1 MELVFL
7 VALILLMVFALMSGF
22 PVGFALPG
30 SAILS
35 IGAAALCGWLFAGD
49 ASAYFAFGGPIE
61 WLSAG
66 VSNFR
71 SLYWVVERDTL
82 IAVPL
87 FVFMGIMLQRSRIA
101 EDLLVAMAR
110 LFGSIPGGLGIS
122 VVFVGALLAATTGI
136 VGATVIA
143 MGLISLPAMLR
154 NNYSRPLAAG
164 TICAS
169 GTLGQIIPPSVVLI
183 ILADQ
188 LAGAADIAS
197 TARKAEYKAATG
209 EITMPS
215 EFDVVSASAGDMFMG
230 AFIPGIILVAIY
242 MAYILVHALLN
253 PKSAPPVPYEGR
265 MDLQFFLGVLL
276 ALVPP
281 LTLILAVLG
290 SILTGIAT
298 VNQAGAIGAMGA
310 AIMGGYRLTAGRR
323 GAFLPAIIATV
334 SIVEILVVLAAYD
347 IRIKS
352 IGSAED
358 VRGIALALLGTAG
371 LLVAVVWSLWRTHV
385 IEDTLKGVML
395 ETAKTTSMVFIILLG
410 AAMLTSAF
418 RAFGGEELVREYLNS
433 LPGGFWSQFI
443 VVMVVIFLL
452 GFFLDFIEIAVVVV
466 PIVAPILLADPGAN
480 ITAVW
485 FGVMVGLNIQTSFLT
500 PPFGFALFYLRGV
513 APAIVKT
520 LEIYRGAAVFILL
533 QLVGLAIAGM
543 FPSLVNYLP
552 NRVYLTSDTSPPPM
566 NPKLQYCLEGYVF
579 ARYEESGDELRA
591 HIDRAAAMD
600 AGFLPDDIRKKYL
613 KSFELARAGIGHA
626 QAVRDADAATQAYL
640 PEYEPL
646 HVEVRRK
653 QSQLRK
659 LEKRLERL
667 ERDRSRL
674 SRDETA
680 TDAQRVEV
688 DDEFAEVE
696 AELDAIEAS
705 IPAAWEDARS
715 RYVELSDVQKKARR
729 VYRRSVD
736 EGYQT
741 IADLRALIADADA
754 LRRFEPTLASL
765 EGVVANDPPEQAM
778 ETIKAARRELGK
790 VAGSS
795 RITGRLSKARRA
807 LRGNSPDPEKA
818 AKFLAEARERYA
830 EDVAWRTRA
839 AQELLPGLVA
849 YDEAIRHTIG
859 LRVQDRLTQD
869 QARLV
874 AECQSVHRDVSLH
887 F

>member
-7 VALILLMVFALMSGF
+7 VVLILLMVFALMSGF

-30 SAILS
+30 AAILS

-49 ASAYFAFGGPIE
+49 ASAYFAFGGPLE

-209 EITMPS
+209 ETTMPS
-215 EFDVVSASAGDMFMG
+215 EFDVASASAGDMFMG

-242 MAYILVHALLN
+242 MGYILIHALLN

-265 MDLQFFLGVLL
+265 MDRRFFLGVAL

-290 SILTGIAT
+290 SILAGIAT
-298 VNQAGAIGAMGA
+298 VNQAGAIGAIGA

-323 GAFLPAIIATV
+323 GAFLPAIIAVV

-347 IRIKS
+347 VRIKS

-358 VRGIALALLGTAG
+358 VTGIVLALLGTAG

-385 IEDTLKGVML
+385 VEDTLKGVMI

-418 RAFGGEELVREYLNS
+418 RAFGGEELVREYLTS

-500 PPFGFALFYLRGV
+500 PPFGFSLFYLRGV

-520 LEIYRGAAVFILL
+520 LEIYRGAAVFIVL
-533 QLVGLAIAGM
+533 QLFGLAIAGA
-543 FPSLVNYLP
+543 FPPLVNYLP
-552 NRVYLTSDTSPPPM
+552 NRVYLTSDTAPPPM
-566 NPKLQYCLEGYVF
+566 NPKLQLCMEDYVF
-579 ARYEESGDELRA
+579 AQYEANGDELLA
-591 HIDRAAAMD
+591 HVDRAAAMD
-600 AGFLPDDIRKKYL
+600 AGFLPDALHKKYER
-613 KSFELARAGIGHA
+613 SFELARAGIDGA
-626 QAVRDADAATQAYL
+626 QAVREADAATQAYL
-640 PEYEPL
+640 PEYQPM
-646 HVEVRRK
+646 HVEVRRS
-653 QSQLRK
+653 QSEIRRLA
-659 LEKRLERL
+659 KRLERL
-667 ERDRSRL
+667 ERERSRL
-674 SRDETA
+674 ARDETA
-680 TDAQRVEV
+680 TGAARVEV
-688 DDEFAEVE
+688 DMDVAEVQ
-696 AELDAIEAS
+696 AEIAAIEMS
-705 IPAAWEDARS
+705 IPAAWEDARA
-715 RYVELSDVQKKARR
+715 RYVELLNTQKKARLE
-729 VYRRSVD
+729 YRRSVD
-736 EGYQT
+736 EAYQT
-741 IADLRALIADADA
+741 IADLRAVVADAGA
-754 LRRFEPTLASL
+754 LRAFEPTLASL
-765 EGVVANDPPEQAM
+765 DAVVAGDPPEQAM
-778 ETIKAARRELGK
+778 EIIKAAEREIGK

-795 RITGRLSKARRA
+795 GIRGRLSKARRA
-807 LRGNSPDPEKA
+807 LRGNSPDPDKA
-818 AKFLAEARERYA
+818 AGFLAEARALYA
-830 EDVAWRTRA
+830 EEVAWRTRA
-839 AQELLPGLVA
+839 ADELLPGLTA
-849 YDEAIRHTIG
+849 YADAIKHNIG
-859 LRVQDRLTQD
+859 LRVQDRLTKD
-869 QARLV
+869 QAHLI
-874 AECQSVHRDVSLH
+874 AECKSVHRDVSLY

>member
-7 VALILLMVFALMSGF
+7 VVLILLMVFALMSGF

-35 IGAAALCGWLFAGD
+35 IGAAALFGWLFEGD
-49 ASAYFAFGGPIE
+49 VSAYFAHGGPIE

-66 VSNFR
+66 VTNFR

-87 FVFMGIMLQRSRIA
+87 FVFMGIMLQKSRIA

-110 LFGSIPGGLGIS
+110 MFGSIPGGLGIS

-188 LAGAADIAS
+188 LASSADIAS
-197 TARKAEYKAATG
+197 TTRKAEYKAATG
-209 EITMPS
+209 EIIMPS

-230 AFIPGIILVAIY
+230 AFVPGIILVAIY

-265 MDLQFFLGVLL
+265 MDLRFYLGVLL

-290 SILTGIAT
+290 SILAGIAT
-298 VNQAGAIGAMGA
+298 VNQAGAIGAIGA

-323 GAFLPAIIATV
+323 TAFLPAVIAIV
-334 SIVEILVVLAAYD
+334 SIVELLVVLSVYD
-347 IRIKS
+347 INVKNITS
-352 IGSAED
+352 EED
-358 VRGIALALLGTAG
+358 VRGITLALMGTVG
-371 LLVAVVWSLWRTHV
+371 LLVAIVWSLWRAHA
-385 IEDTLKGVML
+385 IEDTLKGVMV
-395 ETAKTTSMVFIILLG
+395 ETAKTTSMVFIILIG

-418 RAFGGEELVREYLNS
+418 RAFGGEDLVRDYLNS
-433 LPGGFWSQFI
+433 LPGGFWTQFI
-443 VVMVVIFLL
+443 VVMAVIFLL
-452 GFFLDFIEIAVVVV
+452 GFFLDFIEIAVVVI
-466 PIVAPILLADPGAN
+466 PIVAPILLADPSAN

-513 APAIVKT
+513 APAVVET
-520 LEIYRGAAVFILL
+520 LEIYRGAAVFIVL
-533 QLVGLAIAGM
+533 QLFGLAIAGT

-552 NRVYLTSDTSPPPM
+552 NRVYLSSETAPPPM
-566 NPKLQYCLEGYVF
+566 NPKLQHCLEEYVF
-579 ARYEESGDELRA
+579 ARYDENGDALRA
-591 HIDRAAAMD
+591 HIERAEAMD
-600 AGFLPDDIRKKYL
+600 AGFLPDAIRKKYEG
-613 KSFELARAGIGHA
+613 SFELARASIDRA
-626 QAVRDADAATQAYL
+626 QAVRDADAVTEAYL
-640 PEYEPL
+640 PEYQPL

-653 QSQLRK
+653 QANLRK
-659 LEKRLERL
+659 LRKRLERL
-667 ERDRSRL
+667 ERERSRL
-674 SRDETA
+674 TRDETA
-680 TDAQRVEV
+680 TDAQRSEV
-688 DDEFAEVE
+688 NQAITGVE
-696 AELDAIEAS
+696 AEMAAIEAS
-705 IPAAWEDARS
+705 IPATWDEARP
-715 RYVELSDVQKKARR
+715 RYVELLNAQKKARR
-729 VYRRSVD
+729 EYRQSVD
-736 EGYQT
+736 EAYQT
-741 IADLRALIADADA
+741 IADLRALVADTDA
-754 LRRFEPTLASL
+754 LRGFGPTLAGL

-778 ETIKAARRELGK
+778 EVIKAAGRELGK

-818 AKFLAEARERYA
+818 AGFLAEARERYA
-830 EDVAWRTRA
+830 EEVAWRTRA
-839 AQELLPGLVA
+839 AQELLPGLSA
-849 YDEAIRHTIG
+849 YDDAIKHSIG
-859 LRVQDRLTQD
+859 LRVQERLTQE
-869 QARLV
+869 QARLI